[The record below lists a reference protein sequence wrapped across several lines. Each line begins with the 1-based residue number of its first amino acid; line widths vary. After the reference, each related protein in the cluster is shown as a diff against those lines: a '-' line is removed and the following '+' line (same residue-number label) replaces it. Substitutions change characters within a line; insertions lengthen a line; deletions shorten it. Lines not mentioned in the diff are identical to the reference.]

1 MVPLQEEETM
11 TMVLL
16 AHSHPGVRTWVR
28 DALTQAQ
35 DVGFVAE
42 ASNDAEVRSLIL
54 QVRWNVALISCS
66 LLNGMLAE
74 MAEPSW
80 PASEGVHVVVLGA
93 PDRDGVLYRLWR
105 AAALGYVVEDAAP
118 EIIVEAVRAAAH
130 GRPLWTEEQIA
141 QAQSWWDEV
150 GSKLEALTERERQV
164 LDLMADGLSNRQI
177 AERLLLTEN
186 TIQTHV
192 RHVLSKLAASNRV
205 EAAMV
210 LARGLKY

>member
-1 MVPLQEEETM
+1 M

-16 AHSHPGVRTWVR
+16 AHSHPGVRAWVR
-28 DALTQAQ
+28 DALVRVRVQ
-35 DVGFVAE
+35 DVEFVAE
-42 ASNDAEVRSLIL
+42 ASSDAEVRSLIL

-66 LLNGMLAE
+66 LLVAVLEAIEPAWARNGN
-74 MAEPSW
+74 
-80 PASEGVHVVVLGA
+80 VRVVVLGA
-93 PDRDGVLYRLWR
+93 PDRDGLLYRLWR
-105 AAALGYVVEDAAP
+105 AGALGYVAGDAAP
-118 EIIVEAVRAAAH
+118 EIIVEAVQAAAH

-150 GSKLEALTERERQV
+150 GSKLGALTERERQV

-186 TIQTHV
+186 TVQTHV
-192 RHVLSKLAASNRV
+192 RRVLSKLAASNRL

-210 LARGLKY
+210 LAKGLEY